1 MSEEKRELTEQEIK
15 DAAAGYRTRRADQDP
30 TNLDARTR
38 RAGGRPGGKVRFAGD
53 QEMNDA
59 DLGGIDAGART
70 RQADQDPTNLDARTR
85 RAGGQGDG
93 KIRFAGDEEVTEL

>member
-1 MSEEKRELTEQEIK
+1 MSEEKRELTEQEMK
-15 DAAAGYRTRRADQDP
+15 DAAAGYRTRAANQDP

-53 QEMNDA
+53 QEMNEA
-59 DLGGIDAGART
+59 ELGGIDAGART
-70 RQADQDPTNLDARTR
+70 RQAGDPTVLDARTR

>member
-1 MSEEKRELTEQEIK
+1 MSEKNKEELTEKELQ
-15 DAAAGYRTRRADQDP
+15 DAAGGYKTRAANQDP

-53 QEMNDA
+53 QELNEA
-59 DLGGIDAGART
+59 ELGSIDAGART
-70 RQADQDPTNLDARTR
+70 REAGDPTVLDARTR